1 MVAMPKK
8 AATHIQKMAP
18 GPPEIMAVAQPV
30 MLPVP
35 TWAAIEVA
43 TAWKE
48 LMPSLPAFS
57 PLRFTLPNSRRK
69 PAPNLRTWMN
79 RVRMVKMMP
88 VPTSRYS
95 SRPFHTKPAS
105 SLTFAANRSMSMFSL
120 SLSANEK
127 GRTDPAQPNKA
138 PAPSAVRKG
147 LPFTLSF
154 YLRDS
159 AGFPA
164 LHLRYSSELLQSHI
178 HP

>member
-8 AATHIQKMAP
+8 AASHIQKMAP

-35 TWAAIEVA
+35 TWAAMEVA

-57 PLRFTLPNSRRK
+57 PLRLMLPNSRLK
-69 PAPNLRTWMN
+69 PVPNFRTWMK

-95 SRPFHTKPAS
+95 SSPFHTKPAS
-105 SLTFAANRSMSMFSL
+105 SLTFAANRSMSIVL
-120 SLSANEK
+120 SPSPQTKRA
-127 GRTDPAQPNKA
+127 GRTLSSPMKA
-138 PAPSAVRKG
+138 DALSVRGRKG
-147 LPFTLSF
+147 HASYSVLLPERFS
-154 YLRDS
+154 
-159 AGFPA
+159 G
-164 LHLRYSSELLQSHI
+164 
-178 HP
+178 